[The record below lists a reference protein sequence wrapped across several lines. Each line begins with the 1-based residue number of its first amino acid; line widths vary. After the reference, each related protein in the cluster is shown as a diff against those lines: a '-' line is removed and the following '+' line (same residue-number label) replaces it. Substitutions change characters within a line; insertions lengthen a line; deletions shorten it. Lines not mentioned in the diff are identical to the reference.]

1 MINKIRDIKLIGFDV
16 DGVFTDGKI
25 YISEEGKES
34 KVFHTQDGQGIRQLI
49 DHGIKILVISGRDS
63 TATKKRM
70 QELGIT
76 DFFLGCR
83 EKKPIF
89 QKK

>member
-34 KVFHTQDGQGIRQLI
+34 KFFIH
-49 DHGIKILVISGRDS
+49 
-63 TATKKRM
+63 RM
-70 QELGIT
+70 V
-76 DFFLGCR
+76 
-83 EKKPIF
+83 KV
-89 QKK
+89 

>member
-49 DHGIKILVISGRDS
+49 DHGIKILVIS
-63 TATKKRM
+63 KRSES
-70 QELGIT
+70 QVYI
-76 DFFLGCR
+76 FFGNWFIIVN
-83 EKKPIF
+83 PNIVN
-89 QKK
+89 

>member
-63 TATKKRM
+63 SATKKKNARARYHR
-70 QELGIT
+70 
-76 DFFLGCR
+76 FFSWL
-83 EKKPIF
+83 
-89 QKK
+89 